1 MNTAL
6 STKSVAIIIC
16 LAAWPVTALA
26 ASGGEQ
32 TFQFLFKT
40 GDVLWIAEDI
50 GGQYE
55 LSALHQVAVSGDGVA
70 AGQSELKTY
79 RHWQPIVELES
90 HFRTRPVVK
99 LEPMEGGLWGQSE
112 LKWTIGPPDEDPAL
126 TAAFNQHV
134 YDGGSNAET
143 FYAEDNAPPKH
154 PPAVAGA
161 EAEPLYF
168 SDRGLY
174 FNYTIDSAYFFPR
187 SGLLLVF
194 TRQPITAVGLD
205 TMHGFIVMQINS
217 DRQ

>member
-1 MNTAL
+1 MIMARTL
-6 STKSVAIIIC
+6 FLIGSLLLCPMTVQ
-16 LAAWPVTALA
+16 A

-112 LKWTIGPPDEDPAL
+112 LQWTIGPPDEDPAL

-143 FYAEDNAPPKH
+143 FYAEDNAPAKH
-154 PPAVAGA
+154 LPTVAGA
-161 EAEPLYF
+161 KAEPLYF
-168 SDRGLY
+168 SGRGLY

-194 TRQPITAVGLD
+194 THQSITAVGLD